1 MVPTSLISLLLL
13 FEVEDVDVAVEE
25 EIAGSVA
32 IVVAVVVVEEEAVV
46 VLVETE
52 TGKWTSSM
60 KLHSRHCHDGTCDP
74 CKNPLVKKELPNQTY
89 TCFFISSCCAYR

>member
-1 MVPTSLISLLLL
+1 MVPISLISLLLL
-13 FEVEDVDVAVEE
+13 FEVEDVVVVVEE

-32 IVVAVVVVEEEAVV
+32 IVVAVAVEEEEAVV
-46 VLVETE
+46 ETE
-52 TGKWTSSM
+52 TGTWTSSM
-60 KLHSRHCHDGTCDP
+60 KLHSRHCHEGTCDP